1 MKIRTSLL
9 LVVFVFVGCGKE
21 DASKKGAGSETPA
34 PVVAVDAGKVAV
46 VVDAAAAAAPTVVV
60 DAAKAAPAP
69 EVAVPPELAKL
80 EEMITPILA
89 MTDEDARIKA
99 ACKELDAI
107 TKQMWTVARN
117 PPEGVD
123 KAAWTEV
130 GERMASPLND
140 FAIECAEGE
149 YYNTKALAESAET
162 AKEFL
167 PLLARKPN

>member
-1 MKIRTSLL
+1 MRIRTSLL
-9 LVVFVFVGCGKE
+9 LVLSVVAGCGKE

-46 VVDAAAAAAPTVVV
+46 VVDAAAAAVPPAVV

-69 EVAVPPELAKL
+69 QVAVPPELTKL
-80 EEMITPILA
+80 EAMVAPILA

-107 TKQMWTVARN
+107 TKQMWAVTRN
-117 PPEGVD
+117 PPAGVD
-123 KAAWTEV
+123 AAAWNEV
-130 GERMASPLND
+130 GERMTSPLND

-149 YYNTKALAESAET
+149 YYSTKALAEAAET

-167 PLLARKPN
+167 PLLAKKPN